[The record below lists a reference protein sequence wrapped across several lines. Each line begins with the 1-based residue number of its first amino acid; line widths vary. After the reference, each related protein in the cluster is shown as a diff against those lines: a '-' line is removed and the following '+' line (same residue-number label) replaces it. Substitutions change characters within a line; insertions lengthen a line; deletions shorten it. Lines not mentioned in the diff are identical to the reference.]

1 MSDRSMPYV
10 VLPASKHTPFDSYTA
25 RPQSRFLVFFSPLYE
40 LPSNIYLSFFF
51 FLSWRKNMILTWL
64 ISTTKPTFSFTPA
77 LSTMQV
83 PHQQG
88 QQQQHPMGMMMMSP
102 QGYAMPVTCVR
113 LTRLCDACLVLP
125 RITRL
130 CDACH
135 VLLLHSIPCTHCNRC
150 IPLHPVCNPS
160 LDSTPCILIAVV

>member
-1 MSDRSMPYV
+1 MSCYPPANIHRLIATLHARSH
-10 VLPASKHTPFDSYTA
+10 AFSFS
-25 RPQSRFLVFFSPLYE
+25 FLLCTNFH
-40 LPSNIYLSFFF
+40 SNIYLSFFF
-51 FLSWRKNMILTWL
+51 FLSWRKNMIFTWL

-88 QQQQHPMGMMMMSP
+88 QHQQHPMGMMMMSP

-113 LTRLCDACLVLP
+113 LTRFCDACLVLP

-160 LDSTPCILIAVV
+160 LDSIPCILIAVV